1 MIHIAVLDDRHFGLC
16 TPNSVMRCSFATGDH
31 QHLAQAVNVSQSYGI
46 PASSRRKKVDP
57 WRELGAHAC
66 STENVPLNHPESPRS
81 ASSPRRGLDLHR
93 KATHLESERRKLI
106 ELRELLHMPVSI
118 LPEHAT
124 HQGGERRLPRGAH
137 APLALQGPIGLTTGR
152 RYHRFLAFPGGHPQA
167 SSEAI
172 RHRRP
177 VVLRA
182 VQLSRVP

>member
-1 MIHIAVLDDRHFGLC
+1 
-16 TPNSVMRCSFATGDH
+16 MRCSFATGDH

-46 PASSRRKKVDP
+46 PASTAGRKWTRGLSLVLTRVQRRMYHSTIQN
-57 WRELGAHAC
+57 RHAAR
-66 STENVPLNHPESPRS
+66 P
-81 ASSPRRGLDLHR
+81 APRRGLDLHR

-177 VVLRA
+177 VSSGRFSYRECRD
-182 VQLSRVP
+182 QQ